1 MNWKANRKYDTSF
14 YEVDIT
20 TGEGTRLANVADRY
34 LFAYMW
40 VEGEEDMPTAGLR
53 GDVNMNNEV
62 TIADVT
68 ALIDYLLS
76 GNGTGISL
84 DNADCN
90 LNTDVTIADA
100 TALIDYLLSGQW

>member
-1 MNWKANRKYDTSF
+1 
-14 YEVDIT
+14 
-20 TGEGTRLANVADRY
+20 
-34 LFAYMW
+34 
-40 VEGEEDMPTAGLR
+40 
-53 GDVNMNNEV
+53 MNNEV

-76 GNGTGISL
+76 GNATGISL

-90 LNTDVTIADA
+90 LNRDVTIADA